1 MNNKMLQKLV
11 ETTSLEYFKQPFKH
25 KAYFNSR
32 LRTTGGRYVLST
44 HHIEINPKQ
53 FSRFGKEALIN
64 IISMNYVIIIYIYP
78 EKVINIRIMTLKC

>member
-44 HHIEINPKQ
+44 HIEINRSN
-53 FSRFGKEALIN
+53 FL
-64 IISMNYVIIIYIYP
+64 VL
-78 EKVINIRIMTLKC
+78 EKRL